1 MLHTHSH
8 RSWGSS
14 SYPHSQGAAGASEVD
29 LWSRVEVSHGLSP
42 DHNPPLLPLI
52 LPTSFF
58 SSGSSVFSSGRSGQ
72 SLFLVGVGLGC
83 FWRRMYSTKGE
94 ADSEH
99 PCWVGFQVEPSV
111 PRPESSPCSGGAP
124 TYSPH
129 NLPALSGHCSPVW
142 ASQSPPLALRER

>member
-42 DHNPPLLPLI
+42 DHNPPLLPPI

-58 SSGSSVFSSGRSGQ
+58 SSGSSVSSGRSGQ

-94 ADSEH
+94 ADSEQ
-99 PCWVGFQVEPSV
+99 PCWVGFRSNPQCPGQSLVPAQV
-111 PRPESSPCSGGAP
+111 GAP